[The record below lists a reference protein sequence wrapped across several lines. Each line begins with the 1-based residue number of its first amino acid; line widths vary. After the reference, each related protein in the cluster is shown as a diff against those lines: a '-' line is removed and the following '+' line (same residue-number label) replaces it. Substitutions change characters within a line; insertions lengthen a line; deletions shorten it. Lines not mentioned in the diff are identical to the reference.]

1 MSNYISITHD
11 GTARTS
17 NFMIGDDTLKV
28 VGVLDHGSEIAPS
41 NLDNAI
47 RLRDWL
53 NRWIEIHTPEVGN
66 EAADLR
72 NEAAIHAAG
81 TEYTTDELV
90 LEYREYASLCRQY
103 GRSVTMSP
111 GVFFR
116 DVMGIDNF

>member
-1 MSNYISITHD
+1 MSNYISIKHD

-17 NFMIGDDTLKV
+17 SLKIGDDTLKV

-53 NRWIEIHTPEVGN
+53 NRWIGIHTPEEGK

-81 TEYTTDELV
+81 TQYTTDDLV
-90 LEYREYASLCRQY
+90 SEYREYASHCRRY
-103 GRSVTMSP
+103 GRSVTMTP